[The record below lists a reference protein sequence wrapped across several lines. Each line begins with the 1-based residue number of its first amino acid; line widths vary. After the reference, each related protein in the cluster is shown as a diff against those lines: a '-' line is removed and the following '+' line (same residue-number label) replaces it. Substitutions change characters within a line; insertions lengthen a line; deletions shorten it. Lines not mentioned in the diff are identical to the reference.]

1 MSKYWKSEQEMDQ
14 KPQGK
19 SVRKGTQSSKI
30 RASKDSTA
38 RSISEKQDINST
50 GIWGKHYSK
59 RNSSLVNGENRRTV

>member
-1 MSKYWKSEQEMDQ
+1 MDQ

-30 RASKDSTA
+30 RASKDSKA
-38 RSISEKQDINST
+38 RSISEKHDINSP

-59 RNSSLVNGENRRTV
+59 ANSSLVNGENRRTV